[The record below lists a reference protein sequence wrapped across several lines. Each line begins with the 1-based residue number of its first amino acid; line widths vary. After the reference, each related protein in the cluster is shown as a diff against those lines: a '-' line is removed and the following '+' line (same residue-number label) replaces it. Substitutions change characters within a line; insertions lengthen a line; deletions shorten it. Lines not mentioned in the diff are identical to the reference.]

1 MKLSARAMGLSP
13 SPTLAIDA
21 QAKKLIASGESVIN
35 FGAGEPDFDTPEH
48 IKQAAIEAIQKGMT
62 KYTPVSG
69 IPALKQAIVEKFKK
83 DNGLDY
89 KTDQIVVS
97 AGGKHCLYNAIQ
109 VLCEAG
115 MEVIVPAPYWVSYI
129 EQIKLAGAMPV
140 IVETKAGNGYKLTVD
155 ELKSVLNGRSAMLIL
170 NSPCNP
176 TGMVYSRSELTA
188 LGEFLIDKDITII
201 SDEIYENLVYG
212 GSEHISIASVDPA
225 LKEKTVI
232 INGVSKAYSM
242 TGWRIG
248 YSASCLP
255 VAKAMSD
262 LQSHSTSNP
271 TSIAQAASVSALT
284 GTQEP
289 SKKMVIEFEK
299 RRNYMYERLTAIKG
313 VACRLS
319 EGAFYLFP
327 CIKNYFGCSYKG
339 RLLNSSTDL
348 AGILLEE
355 GKVAVVPGVAF
366 GDDSCFRLSYATSM
380 ENITEGLNRIE
391 NIFKDIDIGI

>member
-1 MKLSARAMGLSP
+1 MKLSERALKLSP

-21 QAKKLIASGESVIN
+21 QAKKLIASGENVIN

-69 IPALKQAIVEKFKK
+69 VPALKLAIVEKFKK

-89 KTDQIVVS
+89 NTDQIVVS
-97 AGGKHCLYNAIQ
+97 VGGKHCLYNAIQ
-109 VLCEAG
+109 VLCEEG

-129 EQIKLAGAMPV
+129 EQIKLAGAVPV
-140 IVETKAGNGYKLTVD
+140 IVETKAENGNKMTVD
-155 ELKSVLNGRSAMLIL
+155 ELKSALSERSAMLIL

-176 TGMVYSRSELTA
+176 TGTVYSRSELTA

-201 SDEIYENLVYG
+201 SDEIYEMLIYG
-212 GSEHISIASVDPA
+212 GSEHISIASLDPV
-225 LKEKTVI
+225 LKEKTVL

-271 TSIAQAASVSALT
+271 TSIAQAASISALT

-319 EGAFYLFP
+319 EGSFYLFP
-327 CIKNYFGCSYKG
+327 CIKSYFGCSYRG
-339 RLLNSSTDL
+339 RQLNSSSDL

-355 GKVAVVPGVAF
+355 AKVAVVPGVAF

-380 ENITEGLNRIE
+380 ENITEGLDRIE
-391 NIFKDIDIGI
+391 NIFKDIDIQK